1 MVLLYG
7 NIRGGH
13 FRQNSDIPMVVI
25 VNVIVIVIVIVIV
38 NVIVNVIVIVI
49 VIVFVIVNGIVNVI
63 VIVIVIVNVI
73 ALSSILLYGKTVC
86 CFCMVISEVGTSN
99 RIQILR

>member
-63 VIVIVIVNVI
+63 VIVIVNVI

>member
-38 NVIVNVIVIVI
+38 NVI
-49 VIVFVIVNGIVNVI
+49 
-63 VIVIVIVNVI
+63 
-73 ALSSILLYGKTVC
+73 AL
-86 CFCMVISEVGTSN
+86 
-99 RIQILR
+99 